1 MNRISDWINESS
13 QWIES
18 KNPTSDSNQWIE
30 SMIRINESNQRIES
44 KNRINESKQR
54 IESKNRIKESNQ
66 RIESKNR
73 LKESNQWIETKNRD
87 TQRHRETHR
96 NIESKNRINE
106 SKAGDFLKRFRKSPC
121 TQISTNNKS
130 KTLSVRVLYWDN
142 FSQENLLLFHGF
154 AFSLKRSWRS
164 SWMSLTS
171 PVDAP

>member
-1 MNRISDWINESS
+1 MN
-13 QWIES
+13 
-18 KNPTSDSNQWIE
+18 
-30 SMIRINESNQRIES
+30 RINESNQRTNESNQWIEPT
-44 KNRINESKQR
+44 NRINESKQR

-142 FSQENLLLFHGF
+142 WLLLLSRSCLGSCGSLLGKNPPSLVQIRVRVSESPKNW
-154 AFSLKRSWRS
+154 FS
-164 SWMSLTS
+164 
-171 PVDAP
+171 